1 MQKVPSALNN
11 EHASLQSVK
20 IMNWIKQWPWVL
32 LVLSLVVSIAT
43 GIPGIRGLG
52 EASKDIAWFHVS
64 VFSAV
69 AFIFIGAAQYVRD
82 ALLDLK
88 DHVEVKEKPL
98 RDAIATVEQVANNM
112 RGDVRCEF
120 AGDDEAATQYV
131 CSKCYGDN
139 LIGIQGTLVR
149 LEDMHSCYSSETY
162 KGIVEA
168 MRSLLSRSDTFIEEV
183 VGSYAEK
190 RMVDAYVSGAADA
203 EKSDPN
209 RVAWYRLNEETP
221 ILNFVILTFRQNG
234 TTERFEEVLFGG
246 SRYANDSNEAVFK
259 SRDSRVVQQFKDLHM
274 VLRKSSVRVPASGLR
289 DHFERSAASGISIE
303 DKWAQAK
310 LYSILNQTEPSD
322 ENASNGT
329 SGDLRILTTFFID
342 YFGLREDVLIPLQK
356 KGVKVKVLLMD
367 PDNSALMQARFG
379 LRQDGLGFERAQ
391 GDLLSDLRS
400 LSTFPNI
407 EVRVTD
413 SMPCGF
419 VAHSKERVVLG
430 IMPSHASYVV
440 GPMIESCA
448 DSRLWRMLEE
458 DWNIRWNAAKA
469 YSLSKSP

>member
-1 MQKVPSALNN
+1 
-11 EHASLQSVK
+11 
-20 IMNWIKQWPWVL
+20 MNWIKQWPWVL

-310 LYSILNQTEPSD
+310 LYSILGS
-322 ENASNGT
+322 
-329 SGDLRILTTFFID
+329 
-342 YFGLREDVLIPLQK
+342 
-356 KGVKVKVLLMD
+356 
-367 PDNSALMQARFG
+367 
-379 LRQDGLGFERAQ
+379 
-391 GDLLSDLRS
+391 
-400 LSTFPNI
+400 
-407 EVRVTD
+407 
-413 SMPCGF
+413 
-419 VAHSKERVVLG
+419 
-430 IMPSHASYVV
+430 
-440 GPMIESCA
+440 
-448 DSRLWRMLEE
+448 
-458 DWNIRWNAAKA
+458 
-469 YSLSKSP
+469 